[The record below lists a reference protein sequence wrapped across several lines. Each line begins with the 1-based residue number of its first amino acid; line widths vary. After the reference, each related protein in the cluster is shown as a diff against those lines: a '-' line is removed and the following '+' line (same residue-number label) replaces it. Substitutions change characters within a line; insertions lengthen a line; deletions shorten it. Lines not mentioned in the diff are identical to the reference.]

1 MLTLIEAPT
10 GKNTD
15 GETAPENSRQGQR
28 LLDYSQSNNI
38 NNEFEDDRDI
48 GTIRLTRY
56 IKSWRKFF
64 VGKSNSGDYS
74 QEWKREFSLHPT
86 MSDADMTLQQI
97 YLDNAQ
103 GSIPT
108 LVIRSV
114 IQNNV
119 YMLASYVQKKPWLIL
134 TIVVSLFLMCTFGL
148 QHVRFEDD
156 IVKLWVP
163 KGGHLNSEIN
173 FYSNLKK
180 EFESRKNVWSQYE
193 EEHFIK
199 PFIDAKLE
207 NYKDEDENGGSYQ
220 VLIQTG
226 EEDGQNL
233 LTKNKLL
240 EHVELMKQI
249 KNISVHLYGLNW
261 TLDDICFKPG
271 DLSIKGDSMAKDY
284 QPIIESLIP
293 CIWITPIDCFF
304 EGSKPMGP
312 NPPIELNTITLLGY
326 ITQLPEENT
335 LKWTNINPKQVIDD
349 ISKVTN
355 LGTMKEF
362 FDRSEIGM
370 GYLDRPCIDP
380 LDPECPT
387 TSSNYYDALPAFN
400 IFKETLKER
409 NISIDN
415 ILSKFV
421 DSLNAFDFF
430 FININRK
437 QSTNDTY
444 YNSYRQS
451 FMNYLRNNKMEAE
464 QLFSKTS
471 YPVYPKYGDIV
482 KNGCK
487 GFARGVMNWSKNMI
501 FGGINNTD
509 DGEMTAEAMQTIIL
523 VSSPKEFYASFAN
536 NQTSRHKKLIQ
547 GNIVEEWNIDMAK
560 EILKIWQRNFTQSI
574 YNHELNFYS
583 EPDYPDTKI
592 ERRRLHPLAS
602 TSIGDMLSEF
612 CQFNYG
618 VIFFGYGFMIVY
630 AMYSQGKIRN
640 YKLSHDSSVGLAF
653 FGVLSVTLSS
663 IAGLGVSTWLGI
675 QFNAATTQIVPFL
688 TLGIGVDNMFLLLHN
703 YHTVT
708 KSVKKNEVGVLLKET
723 GMSILMTSTNNI
735 LSFLAG
741 TVLPIP
747 ALRSFCFQS
756 CILLTFN
763 LIGIFTIFLAMISI
777 DLRRL
782 KDGRRDVFCCSYE
795 GTYSDE
801 EEDRGY
807 GDGDNNTRVS
817 IRNES
822 IIERALSR
830 STAVSLNNNNAYQSL
845 NFIKGN
851 DDDDVN
857 GCSDQLPAK
866 GIIHRLLRKYYIPF
880 LRYKAVKAL
889 ILIFGL
895 TLGVIGYLGTFSIK
909 QGLELSDVLPEH
921 TAPAAFLRARDR
933 YFSFYP
939 MSLVIRGENVDFATK
954 QKLIENL
961 RSDVGRLS
969 YVVKNAYGQPSEP
982 FWMDLFKNWLMR
994 LQEKIDKAGSDGLL
1008 VDFDKRI
1015 LNGSEEVK
1023 YPDLQVAYSL
1033 LCSYGDKEDC
1043 SRVGKVKLIEN
1054 GIINEEGFYNYLYGW
1069 HEYES
1074 MLYTVSQ
1081 AKFYPPLYKLKEGTG
1096 NMTYRY
1102 FIPPVPRPR
1111 YSEIPFYMTGLS
1123 DTETI
1128 VQMIKEVRA
1137 ICSRYTELGVDNFPS
1152 GIAFVFWDQYLNLNV
1167 TILKAIAIIT
1177 FAVFIV
1183 ITILLFNIWASACIC
1198 FTLMIMTLELAGFLG
1213 YSGIKLNPVSA
1224 VSLITAVGIG
1234 VEFTVHVMY
1243 SYLTALGSRQ
1253 KRMEMAIDRVFV
1265 PVIHGAISTL
1275 LGILML
1281 GFSEFEFVVKYFFII
1296 MSALIIIGLING
1308 LIFMPVLL
1316 SLFGPNTEIKIKGN
1330 RKRLPPP
1337 PPLSRDIDLP
1347 NRRIKTRSSVTFP
1360 TTHENAME

>member
-10 GKNTD
+10 GKNAD
-15 GETAPENSRQGQR
+15 GEAVPENSRPGQR
-28 LLDYSQSNNI
+28 LLDYSQNNVT
-38 NNEFEDDRDI
+38 NEFSEDQSI
-48 GTIRLTRY
+48 SSNRLNRY
-56 IKSWRKFF
+56 IRSWRSFYL
-64 VGKSNSGDYS
+64 GNSDSGDYTS
-74 QEWKREFSLHPT
+74 EWKKEFMLHPT

-97 YLDNAQ
+97 YLDNAE

-108 LVIRSV
+108 LAIRSV

-119 YMLASYVQKKPWLIL
+119 YSLASYVQKKPWLIM
-134 TIVVSLFLMCTFGL
+134 TVVASLFLICTIGL

-163 KGGHLNSEIN
+163 KGGHLNAEIDY
-173 FYSNLKK
+173 FSNLKK
-180 EFESRKNVWSQYE
+180 EFESRKSSWSEYDE
-193 EEHFIK
+193 KHFIK
-199 PFIDAKLE
+199 PFQDAKLA
-207 NYKDEDENGGSYQ
+207 NYSDDDETGGSYQ

-226 EEDGQNL
+226 ERDGENL
-233 LTKNKLL
+233 LTKERLL
-240 EHVELMKQI
+240 EHVNLMKQI
-249 KNISVHLYGLNW
+249 KDISVNLYGVNW

-271 DLSIKGDSMAKDY
+271 DLSIKDSSMAKDY

-312 NPPIELNTITLLGY
+312 TPPINLSSITLLGY
-326 ITQLPEENT
+326 VTQLPEENT
-335 LKWTNINPKQVIDD
+335 LQWSNINPKQVVDD
-349 ISKVTN
+349 LSKITN

-387 TSSNYYDALPAFN
+387 TSPNYYNSLPAFK
-400 IFKETLKER
+400 IFEENLKKR
-409 NISIDN
+409 NIDIDE
-415 ILSKFV
+415 ILTKFV
-421 DSLNAFDFF
+421 DSLDSFEFF
-430 FININRK
+430 FISVNRK
-437 QSTNDTY
+437 QTSNDTHF
-444 YNSYRQS
+444 NNYRAS
-451 FMNYLRNNKMEAE
+451 FMEYLNSNPKEAE
-464 QLFSKTS
+464 ELFQQTS
-471 YPVYPKYGDIV
+471 YPIYPNYGEVV

-501 FGGINNTD
+501 FGGIN
-509 DGEMTAEAMQTIIL
+509 GEGGEITAEAMQTIIL
-523 VSSPKEFYASFAN
+523 VSAPKEVYASFAN
-536 NQTSRHKKLIQ
+536 NATSRHKKLIK
-547 GNIVEEWNIDMAK
+547 GNITNEWSVDMAK
-560 EILKIWQRNFTQSI
+560 EILKLWQRNFTQSI
-574 YNHELNFYS
+574 YNHKLNFYS
-583 EPDYPDTKI
+583 DPEYPDSKI

-618 VIFFGYGFMIVY
+618 VIFLGYGFMIIY

-640 YKLSHDSSVGLAF
+640 YKLSHDSSVSLAF

-675 QFNAATTQIVPFL
+675 EFNAATTQIVPFL

-708 KSVKKNEVGVLLKET
+708 KSVEKDEVGVLLKET

-756 CILLTFN
+756 CILLSFN
-763 LIGIFTIFLAMISI
+763 LIGIFTTFLAMISI

-782 KDGRRDVFCCSYE
+782 KAGRRDVFCCSYE
-795 GTYSDE
+795 STYDDDE
-801 EEDRGY
+801 DERSY
-807 GDGDNNTRVS
+807 GDNDNTTRVS

-830 STAVSLNNNNAYQSL
+830 SNAVSINNTYQSL
-845 NFIKGN
+845 HFSKGN
-851 DDDDVN
+851 GEGDKNN
-857 GCSDQLPAK
+857 GQLPAK

-880 LRYKAVKAL
+880 LRYNVVKAIIL
-889 ILIFGL
+889 ILGL
-895 TLGVIGYLGTFSIK
+895 TLGIVGYVGTLSIK

-939 MSLVIRGENVDFATK
+939 MSIVIRGENVDFASK

-961 RSDVGRLS
+961 RADVGRLS
-969 YVVKNAYGQPSEP
+969 YVVKNADGQPSEP
-982 FWMDLFKNWLMR
+982 FWMDLFKNWLNR
-994 LQEKIDKAGSDGLL
+994 LQDKLDKAEESGLL
-1008 VDFDKRI
+1008 VDFDQRV
-1015 LNGSEEVK
+1015 LNGSSDVK

-1033 LCSYGDKEDC
+1033 LCSYGDEEDC

-1081 AKFYPPLYKLKEGTG
+1081 AKFYPPLHKLKEGPG

-1102 FIPPVPRPR
+1102 FIPPAPKPK

-1128 VQMIKEVRA
+1128 VHMIKEVRA
-1137 ICSRYTELGVDNFPS
+1137 ICVRYTELGVDNFPS

-1167 TILKAIAIIT
+1167 TILKAIGIIT

-1183 ITILLFNIWASACIC
+1183 ITILLFNFWAAACIC
-1198 FTLMIMTLELAGFLG
+1198 FTLMLMTLELAGFLG

-1243 SYLTALGSRQ
+1243 SYLTALGNRQ
-1253 KRMEMAIDRVFV
+1253 ERMEMAIDRVFV

-1330 RKRLPPP
+1330 RKCLSPPP
-1337 PPLSRDIDLP
+1337 SLSRDIDLP

-1360 TTHENAME
+1360 TTHENVME

>member
-15 GETAPENSRQGQR
+15 NETVPDNSRPGQR
-28 LLDYSQSNNI
+28 LLDYSQGNI
-38 NNEFEDDRDI
+38 TNEFDDDQEV
-48 GTIRLTRY
+48 GNNRLTRY
-56 IKSWRKFF
+56 IKSWRRFF
-64 VGKSNSGDYS
+64 VGKSNSSDYS
-74 QEWKREFSLHPT
+74 QEWKREFMVHPT

-108 LVIRSV
+108 LAIRSV

-119 YMLASYVQKKPWLIL
+119 YMLASYVQKKPWLVL
-134 TIVVSLFLMCTFGL
+134 TCVMSLFLICTVGL

-163 KGGHLNSEIN
+163 KGGHLNAEIN

-180 EFESRKNVWSQYE
+180 EFESQKDVWSHYNE
-193 EEHFIK
+193 KHFIR
-199 PFIDAKLE
+199 PFIDEKLK
-207 NYKDEDENGGSYQ
+207 NYSDDDDIGGSYQ

-226 EEDGQNL
+226 EEEEENL
-233 LTKNKLL
+233 LTKEKLL
-240 EHVELMKQI
+240 EHVELI
-249 KNISVHLYGLNW
+249 KEIKDITINLYGLNW

-271 DLSIKGDSMAKDY
+271 DLSIKSESMAKDY
-284 QPIIESLIP
+284 QPVIESLIP

-312 NPPIELNTITLLGY
+312 TPPINLSNITLLGY
-326 ITQLPEENT
+326 ITELPEENT
-335 LKWTNINPKQVIDD
+335 LKWTNINPKQVVDD
-349 ISKVTN
+349 LSKVTN

-380 LDPECPT
+380 LDPECPS
-387 TSSNYYDALPAFN
+387 TSPNYYNALPAFK
-400 IFKETLKER
+400 IFDESLKKR
-409 NISIDN
+409 NISIDSV
-415 ILSKFV
+415 LTKFV
-421 DSLNAFDFF
+421 DTFDSFNFF
-430 FININRK
+430 FITINRK
-437 QSTNDTY
+437 QSTDDKY
-444 YNSYRQS
+444 YNSYRVS
-451 FMNYLRNNKMEAE
+451 FMEFLRSNKEEAE
-464 QLFSKTS
+464 RLFKLTS
-471 YPVYPKYGDIV
+471 YPLYPNYGKVV

-487 GFARGVMNWSKNMI
+487 GFARGVMNWSRNMI
-501 FGGINNTD
+501 FGGVNITN

-523 VSSPKEFYASFAN
+523 VSSPKEIYTAFAN
-536 NQTSRHKKLIQ
+536 NQTSRHQKLINGGIIDQ
-547 GNIVEEWNIDMAK
+547 WNVDMAK
-560 EILKIWQRNFTQSI
+560 EILKVWQRNFTQSI
-574 YNHELNFYS
+574 YNHKLNFYS

-592 ERRRLHPLAS
+592 EKRRLHPLAS

-612 CQFNYG
+612 CQFNYT
-618 VIFFGYGFMIVY
+618 VILFGYGFMILY

-640 YKLSHDSSVGLAF
+640 YKLSHDSSVSLAF

-663 IAGLGVSTWLGI
+663 IAGLGISTWLGI
-675 QFNAATTQIVPFL
+675 EFNAATTQIVPFL

-782 KDGRRDVFCCSYE
+782 KDGRRDIFCCSYE
-795 GTYSDE
+795 VHSSDDEDDRNYNENGTKI
-801 EEDRGY
+801 
-807 GDGDNNTRVS
+807 S

-830 STAVSLNNNNAYQSL
+830 SNTVSINNNNAYQSL

-851 DDDDVN
+851 DSEDEKSCN
-857 GCSDQLPAK
+857 QLPAK

-880 LRYKAVKAL
+880 LRYKIVKIL
-889 ILIFGL
+889 ILVLGL
-895 TLGVIGYLGTFSIK
+895 GLGIIGYIGTFNIK

-939 MSLVIRGENVDFATK
+939 MSIVIRGENVDFAGK

-961 RSDVGRLS
+961 RSDIGRLS
-969 YVVKNAYGQPSEP
+969 YVVKNGDSQPSEP
-982 FWMDLFKNWLMR
+982 FWMDLFKNWLTR
-994 LQEKIDKAGSDGLL
+994 LQEKIDKASSDGLL
-1008 VDFDKRI
+1008 IDFDERI
-1015 LNGSEEVK
+1015 LNGSIEVK

-1043 SRVGKVKLIEN
+1043 SRVGKVKLIQN
-1054 GIINEEGFYNYLYGW
+1054 GIVNEEGFYNYLYGW

-1081 AKFYPPLYKLKEGTG
+1081 ARFYPPLYKLKEGTG

-1102 FIPPVPRPR
+1102 FIPPIPKPK

-1128 VQMIKEVRA
+1128 VHMIKEVRA
-1137 ICSRYTELGVDNFPS
+1137 ICSRYTELGIDNFPS
-1152 GIAFVFWDQYLNLNV
+1152 GIAFVFWDQYLNLNI
-1167 TILKAIAIIT
+1167 TILKAIGIIT

-1183 ITILLFNIWASACIC
+1183 ITILLFNVWAAACIC

-1243 SYLTALGSRQ
+1243 SYLTALGTRQ
-1253 KRMEMAIDRVFV
+1253 ERMEMAIDRVFV

-1316 SLFGPNTEIKIKGN
+1316 SIFGPNTEIKVKGN
-1330 RKRLPPP
+1330 KKRLLPP

-1347 NRRIKTRSSVTFP
+1347 NRRIKTRSTVTFP
-1360 TTHENAME
+1360 TTHENVME